1 MKNVLCVALLSA
13 LLLLACTPEEVGI
26 QVDTAGGKL
35 DRIVNIPEMT
45 RQDFTIMNFIG
56 NAKSIR
62 ELEPQLFAKSRWE
75 LVTEAGGKLRNIIN
89 EKDVD
94 EIIAILSYQV
104 IVTDSNV
111 GVVTAINPDGLHDDR
126 IGKIIVYRTYVR
138 PDGLYGIQALVT
150 VNHPGKAFISYI
162 NCREVAL
169 KENIV
174 EMVNENIALDE
185 ALNKHRRWITE
196 KAEGRKISSPIQS
209 STTNKLSDEE
219 LMKLPPV
226 MRPGR

>member
-1 MKNVLCVALLSA
+1 MRSVLCIALLSA
-13 LLLLACTPEEVGI
+13 LLLLACTPEEVGV
-26 QVDTAGGKL
+26 QVDTVKGKL
-35 DRIVNIPEMT
+35 DKITNIPEMT
-45 RQDFTIMNFIG
+45 RQDYNVMRFIG
-56 NAKSIR
+56 NAKSLR
-62 ELEPQLFAKSRWE
+62 ELEPQLFMKNRWE
-75 LVTEAGGKLRNIIN
+75 LLTEAGERPRTIVN

-94 EIIAILSYQV
+94 EIVSILSYQV

-111 GVVTAINPDGLHDDR
+111 GVVTAINKDSLHDDT

-169 KENIV
+169 KENTV
-174 EMVNENIALDE
+174 ETVSENIALDE

-209 STTNKLSDEE
+209 SPPNKLSDEE